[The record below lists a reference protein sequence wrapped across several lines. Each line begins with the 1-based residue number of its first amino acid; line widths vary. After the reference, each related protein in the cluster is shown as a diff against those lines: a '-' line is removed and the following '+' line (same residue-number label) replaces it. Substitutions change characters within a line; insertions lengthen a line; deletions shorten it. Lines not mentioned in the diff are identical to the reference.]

1 MKFSFVEQKC
11 HVSSL
16 GYLFFFKKKQIL
28 LDINSS
34 ASNDEFITFI
44 LCIAD
49 WRHSQLQEEEMWLAS
64 GCMQNIRQK
73 NILQAKRKS
82 FKTLQNLRL
91 PADYNGNM

>member
-28 LDINSS
+28 LDINIS

>member
-11 HVSSL
+11 NVFSL
-16 GYLFFFKKKQIL
+16 GYFFFKQIL
-28 LDINSS
+28 LDINIS

-49 WRHSQLQEEEMWLAS
+49 WRHSKLQEEEMWLAS
-64 GCMQNIRQK
+64 GCLQNIRQK

-82 FKTLQNLRL
+82 FKTLQNLSY
-91 PADYNGNM
+91 PAGYNRNM

>member
-11 HVSSL
+11 NVFSL
-16 GYLFFFKKKQIL
+16 GYFFFLRKKSIL
-28 LDINSS
+28 LDINIS

-44 LCIAD
+44 LYIAD

-64 GCMQNIRQK
+64 GGLQNIRQK

-82 FKTLQNLRL
+82 FKTLQNLRY
-91 PADYNGNM
+91 PAGYNRNM